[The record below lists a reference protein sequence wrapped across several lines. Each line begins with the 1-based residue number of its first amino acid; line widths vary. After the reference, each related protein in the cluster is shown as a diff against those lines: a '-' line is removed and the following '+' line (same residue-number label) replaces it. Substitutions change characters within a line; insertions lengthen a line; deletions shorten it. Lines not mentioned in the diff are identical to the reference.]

1 MSKDVSKK
9 DIYKLRK
16 RLNLLI
22 CERDHLE
29 QEILEVNNKLDK
41 IIGEL
46 MHENIK
52 STLDTE

>member
-1 MSKDVSKK
+1 VSKDVSKK

>member
-1 MSKDVSKK
+1 MLNLSKK

-16 RLNLLI
+16 NLNLLI
-22 CERDHLE
+22 RERDNLDR
-29 QEILEVNNKLDK
+29 EILEVNNKLDK

>member
-1 MSKDVSKK
+1 MLDLSKK

-22 CERDHLE
+22 QERDHLE
-29 QEILEVNNKLDK
+29 KEILEVNNNLDK

-46 MHENIK
+46 IHENIK